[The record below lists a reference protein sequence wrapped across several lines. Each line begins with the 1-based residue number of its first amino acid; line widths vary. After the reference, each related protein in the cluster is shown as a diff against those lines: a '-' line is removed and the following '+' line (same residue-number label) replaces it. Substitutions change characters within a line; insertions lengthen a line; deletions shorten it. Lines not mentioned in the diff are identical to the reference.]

1 MGNNHIPVIYWDS
14 SAVLSVLFEDGYSAD
29 AINWSR
35 QQGIHLVSSLVYA
48 EVCAVISRFK
58 RERILA
64 DILLAAAYEAIEK
77 GSWRQIHV
85 HPDWSLM
92 KKTAS
97 KRSLRGAD
105 LWHLCEV
112 LSLREPLPEIR
123 LLTFDERL
131 KKAAKAENLIF

>member
-1 MGNNHIPVIYWDS
+1 M
-14 SAVLSVLFEDGYSAD
+14 
-29 AINWSR
+29 
-35 QQGIHLVSSLVYA
+35 VSSLVYA